1 MSKQASEI
9 KPVLFVVT
17 STAVKGA
24 TGLATGYNLG
34 EVVHPLEKLQD
45 AGIQVDFASIQGG
58 DAPMDGLQDLNDAV
72 IAHYWTDTDFRYA
85 IAHTARLADVDTSLY
100 SAIFFA
106 GGHGTMWDFPENT
119 AVQQAIRDISSKLSV
134 SQHLL
139 MQKRKKFNQRMLCPF
154 YLHLPSMHVVHNTLI
169 HQIGQITSLW
179 MVA

>member
-72 IAHYWTDTDFRYA
+72 IAHY
-85 IAHTARLADVDTSLY
+85 
-100 SAIFFA
+100 
-106 GGHGTMWDFPENT
+106 
-119 AVQQAIRDISSKLSV
+119 
-134 SQHLL
+134 
-139 MQKRKKFNQRMLCPF
+139 
-154 YLHLPSMHVVHNTLI
+154 
-169 HQIGQITSLW
+169 
-179 MVA
+179 